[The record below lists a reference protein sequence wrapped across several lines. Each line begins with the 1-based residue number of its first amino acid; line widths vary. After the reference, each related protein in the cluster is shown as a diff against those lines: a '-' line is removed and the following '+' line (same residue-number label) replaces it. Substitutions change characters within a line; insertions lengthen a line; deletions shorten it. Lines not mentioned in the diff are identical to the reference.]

1 MSPAVAIKNGGVPV
15 IRRQNERLLGRRRPA
30 RGGRL
35 YGRYVAQR
43 IASFI
48 LNKALEPRGYWLARR
63 LCAIA
68 PLVPSDAPL
77 AACLLRTETDVGLL
91 VPAVLSIG

>member
-48 LNKALEPRGYWLARR
+48 LNKSAGTARLLA
-63 LCAIA
+63 CAQT
-68 PLVPSDAPL
+68 LRNR
-77 AACLLRTETDVGLL
+77 AACAVGRTVGGLL
-91 VPAVLSIG
+91 IED